1 MLKKYY
7 EQYDYVGTMQ
17 PRCYYIPFAD
27 KSEWS
32 EVREDSSR
40 FASLN
45 GKWTIAPYKS
55 VLDVPDDFYALTP
68 EKPIDV
74 PSCVQYYGMDY
85 FQYTNVNYPI
95 PFDPPFVPSENP
107 AFHYSRTFNTT
118 KQDKQYLIFEGVDS
132 CFYVYLNG
140 KFVGFSQISHRVS
153 EFDVTDYLIDGEN
166 KLDVLVLKWCA
177 GTYFEDQ
184 DKWRFTGIFR
194 DVYMLTR
201 PESTSKTIK

>member
-7 EQYDYVGTMQ
+7 EQYDYAGTMQ

-40 FASLN
+40 FTSLN

-74 PSCVQYYGMDY
+74 PSCVQYYGMDC
-85 FQYTNVNYPI
+85 FQYTNIN
-95 PFDPPFVPSENP
+95 
-107 AFHYSRTFNTT
+107 
-118 KQDKQYLIFEGVDS
+118 
-132 CFYVYLNG
+132 
-140 KFVGFSQISHRVS
+140 
-153 EFDVTDYLIDGEN
+153 
-166 KLDVLVLKWCA
+166 
-177 GTYFEDQ
+177 
-184 DKWRFTGIFR
+184 
-194 DVYMLTR
+194 
-201 PESTSKTIK
+201 